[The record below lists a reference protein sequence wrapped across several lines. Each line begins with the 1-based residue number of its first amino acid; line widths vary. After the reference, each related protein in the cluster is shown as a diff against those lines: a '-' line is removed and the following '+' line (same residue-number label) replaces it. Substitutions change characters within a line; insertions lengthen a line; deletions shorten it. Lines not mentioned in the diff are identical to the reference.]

1 MAKTNILKKVGDI
14 LIVEVKPKFDGRLTL
29 NEYSDK
35 ILGTNARNGI
45 TTEFRVISD
54 SLFYDDWKT
63 LNNENVNGVIIK
75 PNQIIQVKYT
85 RITENNG
92 NNNFIFQSV
101 DFNGEYESREYVA
114 PILNSS
120 IFSDTAWKDDTER
133 LAQNLFKKLYFRGIV
148 PNYIKRGAN
157 LTLKEDE
164 DYQIF
169 FGAISKFFA
178 IILNFFK
185 RFEHPY
191 TDFELL
197 KEIVK
202 QSGINFNE
210 GDITL
215 KQLQDISRNIYDE
228 IRKRG
233 TKKIFDNDGEFS
245 RLIRHD
251 KADELL
257 YENVPKSSLGWC
269 LGKSSPMYRGV
280 SNDSIKL
287 NKTGE
292 ITKDFQNIDNF
303 SVFGSVLL
311 KNTDGKKVINV
322 TSNGG
327 LGINDNS
334 QNIKFINIDPHLD
347 YEISFFIRFSDTS
360 GNLNVRVDG
369 FDNLKNKLND
379 SFVHP
384 NNDSV
389 SDYILQSQPMSKF
402 NRNVWYRFS
411 CILHAYYSENS
422 DSELNIGFGNN
433 LYFNNPFIKYIV
445 PNIYINGGGEIDI
458 WNYKIKPLVRGTN
471 ILPIKGD
478 KNNNAFSLGFIQAG
492 SFFHAYFKN
501 NNNNQSDSDVAD
513 IIERYL
519 LPYSSTNILTVIK

>member
-14 LIVEVKPKFDGRLTL
+14 LIVEVKPKFDGSLTL

-45 TTEFRVISD
+45 TAEFRVISD

-63 LNNENVNGVIIK
+63 LNNENVNGIIIK

-85 RITENNG
+85 RITENDG
-92 NNNFIFQSV
+92 NNNFTFQSV

-114 PILNSS
+114 PIMNSS
-120 IFSDTAWKDDTER
+120 IFSDTAWKNDTER
-133 LAQNLFKKLYFRGIV
+133 LSQNLFKKLYFRGIV

-185 RFEHPY
+185 RFEHTY

-292 ITKDFQNIDNF
+292 NTKDFQNIDNF

-311 KNTDGKKVINV
+311 KNTDWKKVINV

-334 QNIKFINIDPHLD
+334 QNVKLINIDPHLD
-347 YEISFFIRFSDTS
+347 YEISFFI
-360 GNLNVRVDG
+360 
-369 FDNLKNKLND
+369 
-379 SFVHP
+379 
-384 NNDSV
+384 
-389 SDYILQSQPMSKF
+389 
-402 NRNVWYRFS
+402 
-411 CILHAYYSENS
+411 
-422 DSELNIGFGNN
+422 
-433 LYFNNPFIKYIV
+433 
-445 PNIYINGGGEIDI
+445 
-458 WNYKIKPLVRGTN
+458 
-471 ILPIKGD
+471 
-478 KNNNAFSLGFIQAG
+478 
-492 SFFHAYFKN
+492 
-501 NNNNQSDSDVAD
+501 
-513 IIERYL
+513 
-519 LPYSSTNILTVIK
+519 

>member
-1 MAKTNILKKVGDI
+1 MAKTNILKKIGDI
-14 LIVEVKPKFDGRLTL
+14 LIVEVKPKFDGGLTL
-29 NEYSDK
+29 NEYSDE
-35 ILGTNARNGI
+35 ILGINARNGI
-45 TTEFRVISD
+45 TTEFRVITD
-54 SLFYDDWKT
+54 NLFYDDWKP
-63 LNNENVNGVIIK
+63 LNNENISGIIVK
-75 PNQIIQVKYT
+75 SNQIIQVKYV
-85 RITENNG
+85 RIADNDG
-92 NNNFIFQSV
+92 NNDFTFQSI
-101 DFNGEYESREYVA
+101 DFNGEYKSREYIA

-120 IFSDTAWKDDTER
+120 IFSDTAWKDETER
-133 LAQNLFKKLYFRGIV
+133 LSQNLFKKLYFRGIV

-169 FGAISKFFA
+169 FGSISKFFA

-210 GDITL
+210 GDTTL
-215 KQLQDISRNIYDE
+215 KQLQYISSHIYDE

-233 TKKIFDNDGEFS
+233 TKKIFDKDGEFS
-245 RLIRHD
+245 RLIRHREV
-251 KADELL
+251 DELL

-269 LGKSSPMYRGV
+269 LGKSSPMYCGV
-280 SNDSIKL
+280 SSDSIKL

-292 ITKDFQNIDNF
+292 NTKDFQDINNF
-303 SVFGSVLL
+303 SVFGSILL
-311 KNTDGKKVINV
+311 KNTDEKKVINV

-327 LGINDNS
+327 LGIDDNS
-334 QNIKFINIDPHLD
+334 KNIKFINVDPHLD
-347 YEISFFIRFSDTS
+347 YEISFFIRFIDTS
-360 GNLNVRVDG
+360 GNLNIRIDG

-379 SFVHP
+379 GFIHP

-389 SDYILQSQPMSKF
+389 SNYVLQEKSMSKF
-402 NRNVWYRFS
+402 NRNIWYRFS

-422 DSELNIGFGNN
+422 DGKLNIGFGNN

-445 PNIYINGGGEIDI
+445 PNIYINGGEIDI

-471 ILPIKGD
+471 ILPIKGGD
-478 KNNNAFSLGFIQAG
+478 GKNNAFSLGFLQSG

-501 NNNNQSDSDVAD
+501 NNNNQSDSDISD